1 MTSVKRLRL
10 QFYYAAAVL
19 FLAPFL
25 LLCGE
30 WTERSATTPS
40 FLISGTVFLLL
51 VLVGRWDITGYYLR
65 PTLLLTFFI
74 ICFHKGGGRALVA
87 AIGCLLSLWFLLS
100 RPRAKPTAV
109 IELSFPLRHG
119 WYCVAHGGSIVVLN
133 QHRRFPV
140 KSQQY
145 ALDIVRLNALGFRS
159 RGVYPSDPK
168 AYAIFHDVVYSP
180 CEGVITSIVND
191 QPDLSPGDMD
201 PGHGAG
207 NYIMIRCANTDTFV
221 GLVHL
226 AQSSIGVRPGDVVT
240 IGQPLAQVG
249 NSGYTSEPH
258 LHIHAKR
265 GSMLDGE
272 GIAIRFDGE
281 WLIRNSVVRTA
292 ARNQHAIIRR
302 RSTLRAIFPE
312 RSVDWP
318 GRS

>member
-1 MTSVKRLRL
+1 
-10 QFYYAAAVL
+10 
-19 FLAPFL
+19 
-25 LLCGE
+25 
-30 WTERSATTPS
+30 
-40 FLISGTVFLLL
+40 
-51 VLVGRWDITGYYLR
+51 
-65 PTLLLTFFI
+65 
-74 ICFHKGGGRALVA
+74 
-87 AIGCLLSLWFLLS
+87 
-100 RPRAKPTAV
+100 
-109 IELSFPLRHG
+109 
-119 WYCVAHGGSIVVLN
+119 
-133 QHRRFPV
+133 
-140 KSQQY
+140 
-145 ALDIVRLNALGFRS
+145 
-159 RGVYPSDPK
+159 
-168 AYAIFHDVVYSP
+168 
-180 CEGVITSIVND
+180 
-191 QPDLSPGDMD
+191 MD